1 MFVETGW
8 GRQGSRHGRFQ
19 WFRLGLI
26 SIGSGR
32 FPSAA
37 VGSGANAVAGGS
49 ASAHFFVIACGA
61 GQISTTGCQR
71 EVDEASVFY

>member
-19 WFRLGLI
+19 WFFLLGLI
-26 SIGSGR
+26 SISL
-32 FPSAA
+32 PMA
-37 VGSGANAVAGGS
+37 VGSGANAAAGGS
-49 ASAHFFVIACGA
+49 ASAQWCVIASGA
-61 GQISTTGCQR
+61 GQISTTGSQR